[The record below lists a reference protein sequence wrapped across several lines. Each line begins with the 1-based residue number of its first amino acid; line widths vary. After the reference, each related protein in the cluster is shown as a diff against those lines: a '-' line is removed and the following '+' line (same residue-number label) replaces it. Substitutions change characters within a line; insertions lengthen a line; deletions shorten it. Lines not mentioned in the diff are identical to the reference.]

1 MKQMDTIRNN
11 EWIPTEFDLENMP
24 RVAPKLP
31 TASAEVAGLVYMLDG
46 AQDGY
51 VKSHF
56 YKCEK
61 DNQTGLYYWK
71 DLHVGRF
78 SVGNC
83 KNIRLNL
90 FDDGESLRLIMAW
103 EDPDDVIVGSEITHW
118 KKTVLVHQVGHMPIT
133 VTDGTVVCTCES
145 RNAYAT
151 FGAFSMTLSDTGS
164 RKHYFKLFPYSD
176 DDAITNDDQ
185 NGRVAGYNYV
195 ITGDVHPY
203 TLDSD
208 SNPVYRDYYSRTLN
222 PSTGLYEYTLL
233 AYTDA
238 NFTLGTDGNWEFVKG
253 RAYYAYQN
261 CLLNWAGIKELVK
274 NGVAEDYFPCGTILT
289 LPYHGDYG
297 DMAFE
302 VVDFDNVEP
311 YDANIKFTMTLE
323 SKYLYSWW
331 DHYGVGYVF
340 DTNEKAGAVTADK
353 YRDRTKTYFVGLSA
367 NNSLGAAIQAQEG
380 TTYPRVYV
388 ESIFVQDHLNE
399 NRDTTSDNK
408 SLDTEHK
415 TTWDNTRTSMF
426 ECELPY
432 VSPYGLYLK
441 GKGNVTYGSLRDG
454 VASNGTPVVPPSS
467 CPFKAITYGSNEITD
482 DGWESVNGQTAK
494 YGVGY
499 FQMSASSGLDPFS
512 PGITYEATISNANAY
527 KSVLDVSRLQASYGT
542 HQWLQTNTATGSF
555 NNNDVWPSLAYKA
568 MGGLQ
573 LSEFTES
580 FAPRANTYADRFAII
595 YPYKTNDNNSNN
607 RRTWSP
613 AVKYYIPVE
622 TCIAMGHGVA
632 SSKRVL
638 VYDREVFV
646 RDVTR
651 DLTRIS
657 TFFENAGF
665 IDTSA
670 QPAQYRARAVD
681 YLFGRTATNTWTLNL
696 EKVGQDILKFPT
708 FDLRYLPNKK
718 YWKLEYQK
726 VGTDIT
732 MAADGRESTNN
743 AAYFLTSDTVF
754 LSYKEYYTLSGSS
767 FSVNNTV
774 VAGETVTANT
784 YYERCSRTTLDDTAF
799 YYRKSTQSG
808 KDYFYRVAPEAVT
821 ASANS
826 GVAFYKGVFVEM
838 VEGVDY
844 TIGQLIPSI
853 NNIPFYAQQKGKN
866 KDSATYADSLWT
878 LGDVDSNG
886 DYVEFTGVPAGNN
899 VTTQTMSALEEVIR
913 TASGSNEYHWL
924 SEINERSQTT
934 TPTNGQP
941 IGPCR
946 ITNVYQAAIGSSG
959 QLVADNSQAYGF
971 SAAGVTEYTSASPN
985 TAKFVSGNV
994 YHAVTTTGCIIP
1006 LTLTTST
1013 QTAWQPKVGNTFASF
1028 ITTYS
1033 STHGYTKIV
1042 EGKAGFCWLMWKMP
1056 NTERVA
1062 YGNHVWCQ
1070 SNVRSYLN
1078 GPFDTSKEY
1087 VETADVNFVS
1097 SRNYYKYVSGT
1108 GYVRLVEA
1116 AASTGVDA
1124 GHWYKDQPISTWC
1137 NTYNNKQPIYV
1148 KLDGG
1153 IPVGVKLDLNQPA
1166 KYWDY
1171 GASPLM
1177 QYSYNEQSKQWEEV
1191 YTPGDNW
1198 WDPQPSVNNGLTY
1211 DKLAGMYY
1219 NVCIAKGAIDD
1230 PTIVYKS
1237 AAANPNNPTDLYK
1250 TPTENAT
1257 WAQAEG
1263 LSLLPHDNNKSGAT
1277 ALYRTRHRQCR
1288 QSFLHG
1294 FIDCQYKRSS
1304 DIVFDME
1311 KTYYKRNIYG
1321 RYEAVSVDQAAA
1333 ANINPYKCGLY
1344 EENPTFKTDLQDA
1357 YDFLNAIVPVVNRNG
1372 LYGTTGA
1379 WDMYPRAGA
1388 GAPNYGGTLCVDK
1401 VWLMS
1406 TNQIA
1411 GGTSVNNSVYEEWS
1425 GANNGRWNTFGVADE
1440 NRYGFTNQA
1449 GHKYALKK
1457 WAICVNNYGVF
1468 GGASLNDTRIKYSL
1482 TLGQHLA
1489 NGFSDSTVA
1498 DQYWWLRSAGGVQ
1511 QQASMP
1517 VHACVGLCYINGAK
1531 RWGNDGGYYSNVSN
1545 PSNTIDEWLSP
1556 LITIG

>member
-61 DNQTGLYYWK
+61 DNETGLYHWK

-83 KNIRLNL
+83 KNIRINL

-208 SNPVYRDYYSRTLN
+208 DNPVYRDYYSRTLN
-222 PSTGLYEYTLL
+222 ASTGLYEYTLL
-233 AYTDA
+233 ALSDA
-238 NFTLGTDGNWEFVKG
+238 NFTLGTDGNWEFIKG
-253 RAYYAYQN
+253 KAYYAYQN
-261 CLLNWAGIKELVK
+261 CLLNWSGIKELVK

-311 YDANIKFTMTLE
+311 YDANVKFTMTLQ

-340 DTNEKAGAVTADK
+340 DTNEKAGALTPDMN
-353 YRDRTKTYFVGLSA
+353 RDRAKTYFVGLSV
-367 NNSLGAAIQAQEG
+367 NNALGPTIQAQEG
-380 TTYPRVYV
+380 TEYPRIYV

-399 NRDTTSDNK
+399 NRDTTSDNQ
-408 SLDTEHK
+408 SLDARK
-415 TTWDNTRTSMF
+415 STTWSSARSGLY

-441 GKGNVTYGSLRDG
+441 GKGNVTYGSLRNG
-454 VASNGTPVVPPSS
+454 VANNGTPVVPPSS
-467 CPFKAITYGSNEITD
+467 CPFKSITYGSDDIVN
-482 DGWESVNGQTAK
+482 DGWESVNGQIAK

-499 FQMSASSGLDPFS
+499 FQMSAATGLS
-512 PGITYEATISNANAY
+512 PYGPSITYDAVISNANVY

-542 HQWLQTNTATGSF
+542 HQWILTNTTTGAF
-555 NNNDVWPSLAYKA
+555 KNNDVWPSLAYRA

-595 YPYKTNDNNSNN
+595 YPYKNGDGYSNN
-607 RRTWSP
+607 RRTWSSS
-613 AVKYYIPVE
+613 VKYYLPVE
-622 TCIAMGHGVA
+622 TCINMGHGVA

-638 VYDREVFV
+638 VYDREVYV

-651 DLTRIS
+651 DLSRIA
-657 TFFENAGF
+657 TFLQNDSFVVS
-665 IDTSA
+665 SA
-670 QPAQYRARAVD
+670 LKQYAARATD
-681 YLFGRTATNTWTLNL
+681 YLFGRTTSSGFTINL

-726 VGTDIT
+726 IGDDNTKS
-732 MAADGRESTNN
+732 ADGRESTNN
-743 AAYFLTSDTVF
+743 AAYFKTSDTKF

-767 FSVNNTV
+767 FSIDDSV
-774 VAGETVTANT
+774 VAGAEVTGT
-784 YYERCSRTTLDDTAF
+784 YYERCSRTLLDDTAF
-799 YYRKSTQSG
+799 YYRKSVQSE
-808 KDYFYRVAPEAVT
+808 KTYFYRVAPEAVKN
-821 ASANS
+821 AANS
-826 GVAFYKGVFVEM
+826 GVDFYKGVFVEM
-838 VEGVDY
+838 VAGTDY
-844 TIGQLIPSI
+844 KIGQLIPSI

-866 KDSATYADSLWT
+866 KASATYADSLWT
-878 LGDVDSNG
+878 LGDVDG
-886 DYVEFTGVPAGNN
+886 DGNYVKFTGVPAGNN
-899 VTTQTMSALEEVIR
+899 SDTQTMEKLESDIV
-913 TASGSNEYHWL
+913 TATTSEYNWL
-924 SEINERSQTT
+924 SDVGARSQTT
-934 TPTNGQP
+934 TPADGSP

-946 ITNVYQAAIGSSG
+946 VTNVYQAAVGSSG
-959 QLVADNSQAYGF
+959 QLVEDNSQDYGF
-971 SAAGVTEYTSASPN
+971 RAAAVTEYTN
-985 TAKFVSGNV
+985 TATTVKFVTGNV
-994 YHAVTTTGCIIP
+994 YHAINAAGCVIP
-1006 LTLTTST
+1006 LTLTTGT
-1013 QTAWQPKVGNTFASF
+1013 QTAQQPKVGNTIASF
-1028 ITTYS
+1028 INAYS
-1033 STHGYTKIV
+1033 ASHGYTKII

-1087 VETADVNFVS
+1087 IETADAKFVT

-1116 AASTGVDA
+1116 AAASGVDS
-1124 GHWYKDQPISTWC
+1124 GHWYKDQSISDWC
-1137 NTYNNKQPIYV
+1137 NTHNAKQPIYV

-1171 GASPLM
+1171 GASPIM
-1177 QYSYNEQSKQWEEV
+1177 QYSYNESSKQWEGV

-1198 WDPQPSVNNGLTY
+1198 WEPQASVNNGLTY

-1219 NVCIAKGAIDD
+1219 NVCIDKGKTDD
-1230 PTIVYKS
+1230 ATVVYKS
-1237 AAANPNNPTDLYK
+1237 AAANPKSPTDIYK
-1250 TPTENAT
+1250 TPTDNAT
-1257 WAQAEG
+1257 WTQSEG
-1263 LSLLPHDNNKSGAT
+1263 LSLLPHDNNKTGAT

-1304 DIVFDME
+1304 DIVFDTE

-1321 RYEAVSVDQAAA
+1321 RYEAVSVDHAAA

-1372 LYGTTGA
+1372 LYGTKEA

-1411 GGTSVNNSVYEEWS
+1411 GGTGANNSVYEEWS

-1457 WAICVNNYGVF
+1457 WAMCVNNFAVF

-1482 TLGQHLA
+1482 TLGQHLV
-1489 NGFSDSTVA
+1489 NGYSDSTVA
-1498 DQYWWLRSAGGVQ
+1498 AQYWWLRSAGGAHPSV
-1511 QQASMP
+1511 SMSMWLVMSGRNGWEIP
-1517 VHACVGLCYINGAK
+1517 GMPTYINAYWFQPILGQ
-1531 RWGNDGGYYSNVSN
+1531 
-1545 PSNTIDEWLSP
+1545 TWLSP